1 MSETLLIVFI
11 AIAALAIVLQAAIL
25 FALYQTGKKT
35 SERVEALAQR
45 FEQEAVPALSSAREL
60 LAENGPKIRDILTNL
75 SETTTI
81 LREKAAAASA
91 TADVAIDR
99 ARQQVLRADEL
110 ATRTLDRVESTTDAI
125 HSIVNAPIRQV
136 SAIVTGLFAGLTEFA
151 GGRKV
156 RRAVS
161 AVPKEEMFI

>member
-1 MSETLLIVFI
+1 MSETLLIVFV
-11 AIAALAIVLQAAIL
+11 ALAALAILLQAAVL
-25 FALYQTGKKT
+25 FALYQTGRKT

-45 FEQEAVPALSSAREL
+45 FEEEAMPALSSARQL
-60 LAENGPKIRDILTNL
+60 LSENGPKVSDILTNL

-81 LREKAAAASA
+81 LREKATAVSA

-99 ARQQVLRADEL
+99 ARLQVLRADEL
-110 ATRTLDRVESTTDAI
+110 ATRTLDRVEDTTNAI
-125 HSIVNAPIRQV
+125 HHIVNTPIRHV
-136 SAIVTGLFAGLTEFA
+136 SAVITGLFAGLSEFA
-151 GGRKV
+151 GGKKV